1 MKKIK
6 AAALVLLAAVM
17 LCAGALA
24 EGNVTVETLLEDM
37 LAAFAAPSPKAR
49 ERMDLDAEALGDP
62 VLREVAESWKRLYL
76 DPNPQILYLRRNDP
90 AELEIPDPAHHA
102 FVVLGFSLKDGKME
116 PELEGRCEAA
126 AAAARAYPES
136 ILICTG
142 GETGL
147 RNPNH
152 ATEAGE
158 MAGYLIDRCG
168 IEQERLY
175 LDTEALT
182 TADNAVNAF
191 EIMKENGIKTMTL
204 VTSGYHLRWARLLF
218 DAVAA
223 WNREQGTP
231 IEITGNWCYYT
242 APAPG
247 YGNANEM
254 LAISQLRDLLLYR
267 EGAWFAGSKGAGE

>member
-6 AAALVLLAAVM
+6 AAALMLLAAVM

-24 EGNVTVETLLEDM
+24 EGSVTVETLLEDM

-116 PELEGRCEAA
+116 
-126 AAAARAYPES
+126 PES

-267 EGAWFAGSKGAGE
+267 EGAWFAGSKEAGE

>member
-6 AAALVLLAAVM
+6 AATLILLAAMM

-24 EGNVTVETLLEDM
+24 GGSVTVETLLEDM
-37 LAAFAAPSPKAR
+37 LAAFAEPSPGTR
-49 ERMDLDAEALGDP
+49 ERMDRDAEALDDP

-76 DPNPQILYLRRNDP
+76 DPKLQILYMQRNDP
-90 AELEIPDPAHHA
+90 AELNIPDPAHHA
-102 FVVLGFSLKDGKME
+102 FVVLGYCLKDGKMA

-158 MAGYLIDRCG
+158 MAGYLIDQCG
-168 IEQERLY
+168 IGQERLY

-191 EIMKENGIKTMTL
+191 EIMKENGIRTMTL

-223 WNREQGTP
+223 WNREQGSP

-247 YGNANEM
+247 YTNANEM

-267 EGAWFAGSKGAGE
+267 EDAWFAESGTAGE